1 MKLSDEFLLLPQ
13 PEADLSLSA
22 PPLTVLDLSISA
34 TRRYS
39 SWPLYTEL
47 AADTLSRNR
56 CFYNTIVQSLSA
68 TQPLTDIISEAPS
81 SSPAL
86 QALSPS
92 SPAYNSDVESLPSP
106 IPMTAALLVLLGKLD
121 PLTDDNSDGTLG
133 KKVFNP
139 KGLLRQLS
147 IKYDEYAE
155 ATQQDSHELLRH
167 LIDGIMMEEQD
178 VSYPSLSPLY

>member
-1 MKLSDEFLLLPQ
+1 MV
-13 PEADLSLSA
+13 EA
-22 PPLTVLDLSISA
+22 
-34 TRRYS
+34 
-39 SWPLYTEL
+39 
-47 AADTLSRNR
+47 RNLR

-68 TQPLTDIISEAPS
+68 TVPLSDIIAEAPAT
-81 SSPAL
+81 SPAL
-86 QALSPS
+86 QALSPA
-92 SPAYNSDVESLPSP
+92 SPSYNPDVESLPCP

-121 PLTDDNSDGTLG
+121 PTSGSADGPPQG

-147 IKYDEYAE
+147 LKYDEYAE

-178 VSYPSLSPLY
+178 VRALSRVFSVPFVLDANESLDS